1 MKILRQDSEPAPATV
16 SPRVNGFDEEAE
28 EGEEEGG
35 EEEGED
41 DDDGEDEEDGLIKKK
56 GLKTP
61 EKVSHPSP
69 LPILSNFAPVRVFQ
83 CSACH
88 QQGTY
93 KWVVERHI
101 RAKHPDQGDAHV
113 IELPAELSVKLQK
126 ITSPLKRFRCSLC
139 SLQSKHSWVV
149 MRVTQ
154 RRVHVYHC
162 CSFF

>member
-1 MKILRQDSEPAPATV
+1 MNKISEK
-16 SPRVNGFDEEAE
+16 S
-28 EGEEEGG
+28 
-35 EEEGED
+35 
-41 DDDGEDEEDGLIKKK
+41 LISSYQ
-56 GLKTP
+56 GTF
-61 EKVSHPSP
+61 
-69 LPILSNFAPVRVFQ
+69 PILPNFAPVRVFQ

-101 RAKHPDQGDAHV
+101 RAKHPEQATAHV

-149 MRVTQ
+149 MRVKKN
-154 RRVHVYHC
+154 
-162 CSFF
+162 SFFLS